1 MNKGT
6 ETQKHKKEP
15 KQRHMTHGNKE
26 KEAEKLGLG
35 FWVKVCMRVHK
46 PAYAG

>member
-1 MNKGT
+1 MLKTNKQLNKGT

-15 KQRHMTHGNKE
+15 KQRHMTQGNKE

-35 FWVKVCMRVHK
+35 FLD
-46 PAYAG
+46 